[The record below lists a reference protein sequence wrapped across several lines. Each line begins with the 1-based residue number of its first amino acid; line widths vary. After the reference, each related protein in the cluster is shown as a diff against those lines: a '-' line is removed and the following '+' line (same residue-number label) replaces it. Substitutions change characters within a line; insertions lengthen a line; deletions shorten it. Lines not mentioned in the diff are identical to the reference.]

1 MMYSIKMRCSKG
13 GPHEEGGKHISGA
26 ERILRED
33 EVEQELINVYRRAIT
48 HERGKPDFINFKIEE
63 INEEDII
70 YKKRLNI
77 NQHHVNSKDEG
88 LDLAKEILMKNSVSK
103 ESANKAIETLLSLE
117 DSMHGAMLFDKD
129 SGERIDNKGMKGVRV
144 TGIASADV
152 AKYRKSLKNDGR
164 EGLHLEEALILAS
177 KIASSKG
184 IVAELCWS
192 DDPSYVI
199 GYVGTKENYER
210 IPILKDEGNPIGGR
224 VFFVDANQLND
235 DYTLDDLIAYLEKQV
250 VLIE

>member
-1 MMYSIKMRCSKG
+1 MRCSKG

-33 EVEQELINVYRRAIT
+33 EIEEELINVYRRAIT
-48 HERGKPDFINFKIEE
+48 HERGKPDFINLKIEK
-63 INEEDII
+63 IDEDEII

-77 NQHHVNSKDEG
+77 NQHQVNSIEEG
-88 LDLAKEILMKNSVSK
+88 LNLAKDILKENSVSE
-103 ESANKAIETLLSLE
+103 ESADNAIQNLLELE
-117 DSMHGAMLFDKD
+117 ESMHGAMLFDKD
-129 SGERIDNKGMKGVRV
+129 SGERIDDNGIKGVRV
-144 TGIASADV
+144 TGIASADIS
-152 AKYRKSLKNDGR
+152 KYKESLKNDGR

-177 KIASSKG
+177 KIASCKG

-199 GYVGTKENYER
+199 GYVGTKDNYER
-210 IPILKDEGNPIGGR
+210 IPILKEEGNPIGGR
-224 VFFVDANQLND
+224 VFFVDSNQLND
-235 DYTLDDLIAYLEKQV
+235 DYTLDDLIDYLENQI